1 VATLGGGE
9 TSAAGRRWGT
19 TCVVGAGLRAVEEDV
34 GHPTGGPGG
43 GGWAACAPALEHA
56 LGAGGCWWAEGEGG
70 AGEVEAG
77 ALASGP

>member
-1 VATLGGGE
+1 LEGERRALQGGD
-9 TSAAGRRWGT
+9 
-19 TCVVGAGLRAVEEDV
+19 GARLASWARGLRAVEEDV